1 MQRDD
6 LPAFD
11 QLRIGRIMR
20 LHIEQVPAFAKNFIH
35 RNNSRRFFV
44 LRQEIH
50 IHGSRRI
57 GCGRIEEPARPC
69 GAVAILGRIGEL
81 GQPLIARQADK
92 VLAAFADCLRRK
104 VAAR

>member
-44 LRQEIH
+44 LRQEVRTACQETAGVVPRLPRCAGFIPALEIH
-50 IHGSRRI
+50 SQRELDLPVGAKTHTLFDSGRHGSENRTT
-57 GCGRIEEPARPC
+57 
-69 GAVAILGRIGEL
+69 
-81 GQPLIARQADK
+81 
-92 VLAAFADCLRRK
+92 RK
-104 VAAR
+104 R